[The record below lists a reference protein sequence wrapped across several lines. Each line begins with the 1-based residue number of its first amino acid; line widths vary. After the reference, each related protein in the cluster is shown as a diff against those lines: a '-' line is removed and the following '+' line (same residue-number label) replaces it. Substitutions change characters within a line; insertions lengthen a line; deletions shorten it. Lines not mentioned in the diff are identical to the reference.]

1 MNISRNRIWLLP
13 FAMVVFSIAVP
24 AAISFW
30 LPQVDWLQHSLVYWL
45 ACWIYLAAAVLATRV
60 TGWSLRDSGLL
71 HGQEGPVTKV
81 AWRAHLR
88 TAEVLVLGSGLL
100 SLTLGR
106 MPDGPDD
113 AVLFVS
119 MRLGM
124 TLLFLGGV
132 VLLLTHTKMA
142 QMTETRL

>member
-1 MNISRNRIWLLP
+1 MNTSQNRIWRLP
-13 FAMVVFSIAVP
+13 FALVVFACAVP
-24 AAISFW
+24 LAIGHW
-30 LPQVDWLQHSLVYWL
+30 LPQVDWVQNSLVYWL
-45 ACWIYLAAAVLATRV
+45 ACWIYMAAAMLATRV

-71 HGQEGPVTKV
+71 QGRAGKLDAENWQ
-81 AWRAHLR
+81 AHLR
-88 TAEVLVLGSGLL
+88 TAELLVLGGGLL

-106 MPDGPDD
+106 MPEGLDD

-119 MRLGM
+119 MRLGF

-142 QMTETRL
+142 QMTEPAL